1 MRRVALLLTTTL
13 LTMMLL
19 AGGIGTAA
27 ADPLKNY
34 RLLVPASCQIDGEVE
49 KFEFVINGEGVAGHV
64 IGKTSNIMP
73 VQDTSTYT
81 YKDPDTKKTVEVE
94 VVDQLGQFLKNDY
107 NKKGL
112 RDNLR
117 ICEGTVEYEDPEL
130 GTVKV
135 DFVFQAFFTPR
146 GR

>member
-1 MRRVALLLTTTL
+1 MKRVALLATTTL
-13 LTMMLL
+13 LAAMLL

-34 RLLVPASCQIDGEVE
+34 RLLVPDVSCEGSSE
-49 KFEFVINGEGVAGHV
+49 KFSFVINGEGVAGHI
-64 IGKTSNIMP
+64 IGSKGNIMP
-73 VQDTSTYT
+73 VKDTATYT
-81 YKDPDTKKTVEVE
+81 YLDQIDENGDPLPPVTVY
-94 VVDQLGQFLKNDY
+94 DQLGQGKKNGLQRDLKT
-107 NKKGL
+107 
-112 RDNLR
+112 
-117 ICEGTVEYEDPEL
+117 CEGTVEYEDPEL

>member
-1 MRRVALLLTTTL
+1 MKRVALLATTTL
-13 LTMMLL
+13 LAAMLL

-34 RLLVPASCQIDGEVE
+34 RLLVPDVSCEGSSE
-49 KFEFVINGEGVAGHV
+49 KFTFVINGEGVAGHV

-73 VQDTSTYT
+73 VQDTATYT
-81 YKDPDTKKTVEVE
+81 YKDPATGEIVEEE
-94 VVDQLGQFLKNDY
+94 VVDQLGQFLKNDS

-112 RDNLR
+112 RDDLK